1 MRRVISVKSAIAFA
15 LVLAVLAFLAG
26 SSSAPTPATAQAPIV
41 WKVQSAWPPTS
52 IVQDAA
58 KLLVETIEKTSG
70 GRLKLE
76 LSPAGAIV
84 PPFEIQDAVNRGV
97 LDAGHTTPGY
107 IIGKLKAF
115 IPLTHGPLFGMDFI
129 DYYGWYWEGGGHE
142 LLNEAYQQKLKMNV
156 VSFQVHPEGPQAMGW
171 FKKEIRSF
179 KDIKGQRYRIY
190 AAGAEVYN
198 KLGIA
203 SVVLA
208 GGEIVPALERG
219 AIDGAEWINC
229 YDDKILG
236 MDKVAKFHYAPGMH
250 EPVTV
255 GEFIINKA
263 KWDALPADL
272 KEIVKV
278 SVQASYWNHFVRF
291 QEKTAKACAEL
302 IAAGVK
308 IVKTTDELNKGFLK
322 AYDEVWQAD
331 AAKDD
336 FYKKVIDSQKKYSGL
351 LVPYRLSYWPNYNFI
366 AEHYYKEKIWLK
378 GPEPA
383 VATVASRAPVPA
395 APASAPA
402 PSAKVDLK
410 AVQEALKAK
419 GFDPGGVDGSM
430 GPKTRRAIM
439 DFQKKEGLPGTGTLD
454 AATLAKLGVAK

>member
-1 MRRVISVKSAIAFA
+1 MHMYKMISLRSAMALAFA
-15 LVLAVLAFLAG
+15 VALLAYLVGLY
-26 SSSAPTPATAQAPIV
+26 SAPAPATAQQAPIR
-41 WKVQSAWPPTS
+41 WRVQSAWPPTS

-58 KLLVETIEKTSG
+58 KLLVETIEKNAG

-76 LSPAGAIV
+76 LSPAGAVV

-142 LLNEAYQQKLKMNV
+142 LLNEAYQQRLKMNV

-171 FKKEIRSF
+171 FKKEIRTF
-179 KDIKGQRYRIY
+179 DDIKGQRYRIY

-219 AIDGAEWINC
+219 TIDGAEWINC

-255 GEFIINKA
+255 GEFIINKT

-272 KEIVKV
+272 KEIVKT

-291 QEKTAKACAEL
+291 QEKTAKACQEL
-302 IAAGVK
+302 LAAGIKV
-308 IVKTTDELNKGFLK
+308 VKTTDELNKAFLQ

-331 AAKDD
+331 AAKDE
-336 FYKKVIDSQKKYSGL
+336 FYRKVIDSQKKYSEVV
-351 LVPYRLSYWPNYNFI
+351 VPYRLSYWPNYNFI
-366 AEHYYKEKIWLK
+366 AEHYYKDKVWLK
-378 GPEPA
+378 
-383 VATVASRAPVPA
+383 
-395 APASAPA
+395 
-402 PSAKVDLK
+402 
-410 AVQEALKAK
+410 
-419 GFDPGGVDGSM
+419 
-430 GPKTRRAIM
+430 
-439 DFQKKEGLPGTGTLD
+439 
-454 AATLAKLGVAK
+454 

>member
-1 MRRVISVKSAIAFA
+1 MRRLIQVRFA
-15 LVLAVLAFLAG
+15 LGLTLVVALLAFLAG
-26 SSSAPTPATAQAPIV
+26 SYSAPAPATAQAPIR
-41 WKVQSAWPPTS
+41 WKMQTAWPLGVFPD
-52 IVQDAA
+52 DAA
-58 KLLVETIEKTSG
+58 KLLVSTIDRTSG
-70 GRLKLE
+70 GRLKIE
-76 LSPAGAIV
+76 VAPAGAVV

-115 IPLTHGPLFGMDFI
+115 VPLTHGPLFGMDFI

-142 LLNEAYQQKLKMNV
+142 LLQEAYQQRLKMNV

-179 KDIKGQRYRIY
+179 NDIKGQRYRIY
-190 AAGAEVYN
+190 AAGAEVYS

-229 YDDKILG
+229 SDDKILG
-236 MDKVAKFHYAPGMH
+236 IDKVAKYHYAPGMH
-250 EPVTV
+250 EPTTV

-272 KEIVKV
+272 KEIVKT

-291 QEKTAKACAEL
+291 QEKTAKACQEL
-302 IAAGVK
+302 LAQGIK
-308 IVKTTDELNKGFLK
+308 IIKTTDELNKQFLR
-322 AYDEVWQAD
+322 AYDEVWTAD

-336 FYKKVIDSQKKYSGL
+336 FYRKVIDSQKKYSSL
-351 LVPYRLSYWPNYNFI
+351 VVPYRLSYWPNYNFI
-366 AEHYYKEKIWLK
+366 AEHYYKDKIWLK
-378 GPEPA
+378 
-383 VATVASRAPVPA
+383 
-395 APASAPA
+395 
-402 PSAKVDLK
+402 
-410 AVQEALKAK
+410 
-419 GFDPGGVDGSM
+419 
-430 GPKTRRAIM
+430 
-439 DFQKKEGLPGTGTLD
+439 
-454 AATLAKLGVAK
+454 

>member
-1 MRRVISVKSAIAFA
+1 MRRLIQLRFA
-15 LVLAVLAFLAG
+15 LGLTLVVALLAFLAG
-26 SSSAPTPATAQAPIV
+26 SYSAPAPATAQAPIR
-41 WKVQSAWPPTS
+41 WKMQTAWPLGVFPD
-52 IVQDAA
+52 DAA
-58 KLLVETIEKTSG
+58 KLLVSTIDKTSG
-70 GRLKLE
+70 GRLKIE
-76 LSPAGAIV
+76 VAPAGAVV

-115 IPLTHGPLFGMDFI
+115 VPLTHGPLFGMDFI

-142 LLNEAYQQKLKMNV
+142 LLNEAYQQRLKMNV

-179 KDIKGQRYRIY
+179 NDIKGQRYRIY
-190 AAGAEVYN
+190 AAGAEVYS

-229 YDDKILG
+229 SDDKILG
-236 MDKVAKFHYAPGMH
+236 IDKVAKYHYAPGMH
-250 EPVTV
+250 EPTTV

-272 KEIVKV
+272 KEIVKT

-291 QEKTAKACAEL
+291 QEKTAKACQEL
-302 IAAGVK
+302 LAQGIK
-308 IVKTTDELNKGFLK
+308 IIKTTDELNKQFLR
-322 AYDEVWQAD
+322 AYDEVSNGD

-336 FYKKVIDSQKKYSGL
+336 FYRKVIDSQKKYSSL

-366 AEHYYKEKIWLK
+366 AEHYYKNKVWLK
-378 GPEPA
+378 
-383 VATVASRAPVPA
+383 
-395 APASAPA
+395 
-402 PSAKVDLK
+402 
-410 AVQEALKAK
+410 
-419 GFDPGGVDGSM
+419 
-430 GPKTRRAIM
+430 
-439 DFQKKEGLPGTGTLD
+439 
-454 AATLAKLGVAK
+454 

>member
-1 MRRVISVKSAIAFA
+1 MQQLVSLKVAVA
-15 LVLAVLAFLAG
+15 LALAVGLGGYFLGARSG
-26 SSSAPTPATAQAPIV
+26 SVATAQAPIR

-52 IVQDAA
+52 IVQDGA
-58 KLLVETIEKTSG
+58 KLLVEMVEKNSG
-70 GRLKLE
+70 GRLKLD
-76 LSPAGAIV
+76 LAPAGAVV

-107 IIGKLKAF
+107 IIGKLRAF

-129 DYYGWYWEGGGHE
+129 DYFGWYWEGGGHE
-142 LLNEAYQQKLKMNV
+142 LLNEAYQQRLKMNV

-171 FKKEIRSF
+171 FRKEIRTF
-179 KDIKGQRYRIY
+179 EDIKGQRYRIY

-255 GEFIINKA
+255 GELIINKA

-272 KEIVKV
+272 KEIVKTA
-278 SVQASYWNHFVRF
+278 VQASYWVHFVRF
-291 QEKTAKACAEL
+291 HEKTAKACQEL
-302 IAAGVK
+302 LASGVK
-308 IVKTTDELNKGFLK
+308 IVKTTDELNRGFLQ

-331 AAKDD
+331 AAKDE
-336 FYKKVIDSQKKYSGL
+336 FYRKVIESQKKYSEL
-351 LVPYRLSYWPNYNFI
+351 VVPYRLSYWPNYNFI
-366 AEHYYKEKIWLK
+366 AEHYYKDKIWLK
-378 GPEPA
+378 
-383 VATVASRAPVPA
+383 
-395 APASAPA
+395 
-402 PSAKVDLK
+402 
-410 AVQEALKAK
+410 
-419 GFDPGGVDGSM
+419 
-430 GPKTRRAIM
+430 
-439 DFQKKEGLPGTGTLD
+439 
-454 AATLAKLGVAK
+454 

>member
-1 MRRVISVKSAIAFA
+1 MHMHKMISWRSAIALSFA
-15 LVLAVLAFLAG
+15 VALLAFFAG
-26 SSSAPTPATAQAPIV
+26 SYSVPAPATAQQAPIR

-58 KLLVETIEKTSG
+58 KLLVETIEKNAG
-70 GRLKLE
+70 GRLKIE
-76 LSPAGAIV
+76 LSPAGAVV
-84 PPFEIQDAVNRGV
+84 PPFEIQDAVSRGV

-142 LLNEAYQQKLKMNV
+142 LLNEAYQQRLKMNV

-171 FKKEIRSF
+171 FKKEIRTF
-179 KDIKGQRYRIY
+179 DDIKGQRYRIY

-219 AIDGAEWINC
+219 TIDGAEWINC

-236 MDKVAKFHYAPGMH
+236 LDKVAKFHYAPGMH
-250 EPVTV
+250 EPVTI

-272 KEIVKV
+272 KEIIKTA
-278 SVQASYWNHFVRF
+278 VQASYWNHFVRF
-291 QEKTAKACAEL
+291 QEKTAKACQEL
-302 IAAGVK
+302 LASGVK
-308 IVKTTDELNKGFLK
+308 IVKTTDELNKGFLR

-331 AAKDD
+331 AAKDE
-336 FYKKVIDSQKKYSGL
+336 FYRKVIDSQKKYSEVV
-351 LVPYRLSYWPNYNFI
+351 VPYRLSYWPNYNFI
-366 AEHYYKEKIWLK
+366 AEHYYKDKVWLK
-378 GPEPA
+378 
-383 VATVASRAPVPA
+383 
-395 APASAPA
+395 
-402 PSAKVDLK
+402 
-410 AVQEALKAK
+410 
-419 GFDPGGVDGSM
+419 
-430 GPKTRRAIM
+430 
-439 DFQKKEGLPGTGTLD
+439 
-454 AATLAKLGVAK
+454 

>member
-1 MRRVISVKSAIAFA
+1 MQRLVSVRSAA
-15 LVLAVLAFLAG
+15 LVVVLVALVAYLVGAHTG
-26 SSSAPTPATAQAPIV
+26 SLGQPSVATAQTPIK

-70 GRLKLE
+70 GRLTIE

-97 LDAGHTTPGY
+97 LDGGHTTPGY

-142 LLNEAYQQKLKMNV
+142 LLQEAYKKLNMNV

-179 KDIKGQRYRIY
+179 KDIKGSRYRIY
-190 AAGAEVYN
+190 AAGAEVYS

-236 MDKVAKFHYAPGMH
+236 LDKVAKFHYAPGMH
-250 EPVTV
+250 EPTTV
-255 GEFIINKA
+255 GEFIINKG
-263 KWDALPADL
+263 KWDALPKDL
-272 KEIVKV
+272 QEIVKV

-291 QEKTAKACAEL
+291 QEKTAKACQEL
-302 IAAGVK
+302 LAAGIK
-308 IVKTTDELNKGFLK
+308 IIKTTDELNKGFLK

-331 AAKDD
+331 AAKDE

-351 LVPYRLSYWPNYNFI
+351 IVPYRMSYWPKYDFI
-366 AEHYYKEKIWLK
+366 GEHYWKEKIWLSDK
-378 GPEPA
+378 PLA
-383 VATVASRAPVPA
+383 KAA
-395 APASAPA
+395 APAAAKPAEKKAP
-402 PSAKVDLK
+402 
-410 AVQEALKAK
+410 E
-419 GFDPGGVDGSM
+419 
-430 GPKTRRAIM
+430 
-439 DFQKKEGLPGTGTLD
+439 KK
-454 AATLAKLGVAK
+454 